1 MNPWRGTVS
10 CIALTALA
18 WSATAVAQDGESA
31 TVEEIVVTAERRAEN
46 LQRTPIAIS
55 ALNAETV
62 EKLGISQVT
71 DLGNI
76 APNLNILPGTST
88 SVGSVITLRG
98 IATPTDEMMTLDT
111 PVGLY
116 IDGVYLARS
125 GASAFDVGDIER
137 VEVLRGPQGS
147 LFGRNTT
154 GGAVNFVTRQPSE
167 DFGLVTKLGVGNFD
181 AWNGRLTID
190 SGRLGDLARLSLT
203 YVHRERGGLTDNVLA
218 SKRRDPGAQ
227 NIDAVRAAVTLDPAS
242 NLSLDYVFDY
252 SDRRAQSMAFQMVDA
267 NDTVRTYLENSLA
280 LGGKAPIIQRDR
292 VKQIALDNDGGSRD
306 QIWGHM
312 VRAKL
317 DFGAVAI
324 KSTTAFRAWNSR
336 SRSDLD
342 GLGGIRG
349 LVFSGDFYA
358 PTVEDVGLFHS
369 SNSRRQ
375 RQFSQEVEFASQN
388 DDPFQWVAGAFYFE
402 EKGRE
407 NAPQVA
413 TAVLDVR
420 TLLPANLQAGF
431 PEELAL
437 QGFRAPSRLTYR
449 SKSRSHAIFGQLS
462 YRPEA
467 FDDRLGLTL
476 GGRYNWDTKSI
487 DETSPFVL
495 KDKVRFSEPTG
506 SATVDFR
513 ANQDVNVYARVA
525 RGYRSGGYSVRTSQ
539 EPFLPETLWSYEVGV
554 KSELFD
560 NRLRLN
566 AAAFLNNYDDQQI
579 SQPVLNANG
588 TFGQVVVNA
597 GKTRYQGFEIEAVA
611 VPMAGLTLSG
621 NVGYIDIDILKF
633 AAFGGDIS
641 DIAKPQN
648 APSVTANTS
657 AEYAFNLANVGR
669 LTVRGDWNYRSKIY
683 FFATPVG
690 LSFFDETIS
699 GARSLFDAQLRLDD
713 VKLTDGA
720 NLSVSA
726 FVKNLTNMKH
736 TTRAIDFGALGY
748 AGVWYGDPR
757 TYGLEM
763 TVRF

>member
-1 MNPWRGTVS
+1 MKPWRGTAS
-10 CIALTALA
+10 CVALAALA
-18 WSATAVAQDGESA
+18 WSATASAQDSGNT
-31 TVEEIVVTAERRAEN
+31 TVEEIVVTAERREQN

-55 ALNAETV
+55 AVSAATV

-71 DLGNI
+71 DLANI
-76 APNLNILPGTST
+76 APNLNVLPGTST

-154 GGAVNFVTRQPSE
+154 GGAVNFITRAPAE
-167 DFGLVTKLGVGNFD
+167 EFGIVTKLGVGNFD
-181 AWNGRLTID
+181 AWNSRLTVD
-190 SGRLGDLARLSLT
+190 SGRLGDLARVSLT
-203 YVHRERGGLTDNVLA
+203 YVHRERNGVTDNIFA
-218 SKRRDPGAQ
+218 PGSRDPGAQ

-252 SDRRAQSMAFQMVDA
+252 SDRRAQAMAFQMVNA
-267 NDTVRTYLENSLA
+267 NATVRAYLANSVA
-280 LGGKAPIIQRDR
+280 SGGMAPIIQRDR
-292 VKQIALDNDGGSRD
+292 VNKIALDNDGGSRD

-317 DFGAVAI
+317 DFDTIAI

-349 LVFSGDFYA
+349 LVFSGNLYA

-369 SNSRRQ
+369 SNRRRQ
-375 RQFSQEVEFASQN
+375 RQFSQEIELASRN
-388 DDPFQWVAGAFYFE
+388 DGPFQWVAGAFYFE

-407 NAPQVA
+407 DAPQLA

-420 TLLPANLQAGF
+420 SLLPTDLQASF
-431 PEELAL
+431 PEALAF
-437 QGFRAPSRLTYR
+437 QGFRAPSLLRYR
-449 SKSRSHAIFGQLS
+449 SKSRSHAIFGQIS
-462 YRPEA
+462 YRPESL
-467 FDDRLGLTL
+467 DDRLGLTI
-476 GGRYNWDTKSI
+476 GGRYNWDRKSI
-487 DETSPFVL
+487 DETSPFIL
-495 KDKVRFSEPTG
+495 KDNVSFSEPTG
-506 SATVDFR
+506 SATIDFR
-513 ANQDVNVYARVA
+513 ANRDVNVYARVA

-539 EPFLPETLWSYEVGV
+539 DPFLPETLWSYEMGV

-560 NRLRLN
+560 NRVRLN
-566 AAAFLNNYDDQQI
+566 ASAFLNNYDNQQI

-611 VPMAGLTLSG
+611 VPIAGLTLSG
-621 NVGYIDIDILKF
+621 NVGHIDIDILKF
-633 AAFGGDIS
+633 AAFGGDIA

-648 APSVTANTS
+648 APAMTANTS
-657 AEYAFNLANVGR
+657 AEYAFDLTNLGR
-669 LTVRGDWNYRSKIY
+669 LTIRADWNYRSKIY

-690 LSFFDETIS
+690 LPFFDETIS
-699 GARSLFDAQLRLDD
+699 GARSLIDAQVRLDN
-713 VKLTDGA
+713 VELTNGAKL
-720 NLSVSA
+720 SMSA
-726 FVKNLTNMKH
+726 FVKNLTNKKH

-748 AGVWYGDPR
+748 AGVWYGEPR

-763 TVRF
+763 TARF